1 MVPMGLQHDIP
12 TNIHISTNW
21 ACTYNLKK
29 KKQFFSRLSSRVSI
43 LKGISQCGSS
53 EPKKGHGIET
63 WRNGRLPES
72 VIVSA

>member
-29 KKQFFSRLSSRVSI
+29 KKAIFLTPLKQSVHSQGNFSMRLLR
-43 LKGISQCGSS
+43 
-53 EPKKGHGIET
+53 T
-63 WRNGRLPES
+63 
-72 VIVSA
+72 